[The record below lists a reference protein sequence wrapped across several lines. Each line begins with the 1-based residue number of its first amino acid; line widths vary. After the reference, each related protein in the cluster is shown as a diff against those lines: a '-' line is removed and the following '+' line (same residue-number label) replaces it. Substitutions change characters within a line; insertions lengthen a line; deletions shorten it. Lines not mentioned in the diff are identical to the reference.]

1 MRWPKSLNK
10 KIKPCVKLAAYTT
23 FKIGGP
29 ARFFF
34 EPVSLKELRDAL
46 VFARDKRV
54 PVFIL
59 GAGSNILVSDS
70 GLNALV
76 IKLSG
81 KDFKGLRINGFYMQA
96 GCGLKL
102 NQLLIRA
109 KNSGLSGLE
118 FLAGIPGTLGGALMG
133 NAGAWGK
140 SIGDLVEEVRV
151 LDYNGKPK
159 LLKKSQLEFGY
170 RKSNLSKYIIVQ
182 VKLKLAPAK
191 QDEIASL
198 TSQLLR
204 QRGLGQENNLPN
216 AGCIFKNPSALL
228 KGRQTAA
235 LWPAARW
242 PEGRGLASGC
252 QSRWTAGKL
261 IDACGLKAK
270 AAGGA
275 VISSLHA
282 NFILNRGK
290 ARSKDVLSLM
300 RLMRREVKRRFKVNL
315 EPEIKIWK

>member
-34 EPVSLKELRDAL
+34 EPESLKELQDAL
-46 VFARDKRV
+46 AFAKDKRV

-59 GAGSNILVSDS
+59 GAGSNILVRDS

-102 NQLLIRA
+102 SQLLIKA
-109 KNSGLSGLE
+109 KNSSLSGLE

-140 SIGDLVEEVRV
+140 SIGDLVEEARV

-159 LLKKSQLEFGY
+159 LFKKSQLEFGY

-182 VKLKLAPAK
+182 AKLKLAPAK
-191 QDEIASL
+191 QDEITSL

-204 QRGLGQENNLPN
+204 QRSMRQENNLPN
-216 AGCIFKNPSALL
+216 AGCIFKNPVAL
-228 KGRQTAA
+228 
-235 LWPAARW
+235 W

-270 AAGGA
+270 AAGRA

-290 ARSKDVLSLM
+290 AKSKDVLSLM

>member
-34 EPVSLKELRDAL
+34 EPISLKELQDAL
-46 VFARDKRV
+46 VFARDKRL

-59 GAGSNILVSDS
+59 GTGSNILVSDS

-140 SIGDLVEEVRV
+140 SIGDLVEEARV

-182 VKLKLAPAK
+182 AKLKLAPAK

-198 TSQLLR
+198 TSQLLK
-204 QRGLGQENNLPN
+204 QRALRQENNLPN
-216 AGCIFKNPSALL
+216 AGCIFKNPMTPQPAALL

-235 LWPAARW
+235 LWPAALW
-242 PEGRGLASGC
+242 PAGR
-252 QSRWTAGKL
+252 L

-270 AAGGA
+270 AVGGA

-290 ARSKDVLSLM
+290 AKSKDVLSLM